1 MSAEKYANLD
11 AETYNDNTNITI
23 NSSNT
28 LTTTSNN
35 NDNNNTTTTNTH
47 LSKTSQ
53 PIPQPNLMQPG
64 ISTHSG
70 LIPFQPGMMHPN
82 MIHQKESLV
91 KPGMMFQ
98 PGIIQPGFIINTQPT
113 MEPGITPVMIGQP
126 GIIIYHNQ
134 AYMSVKD
141 PHTELEHAKTAII
154 LQETDLMEIVTN
166 CEPEN
171 KYNIF
176 IQDEMNNT
184 KFLFKCKEE
193 SKWFQRN
200 CCDSNHREFNMKIK
214 HVPHQLC
221 LNEDYSKSIM
231 QINKHF
237 NCGVFC
243 MCRPEIVVKHCEQQT
258 LIGKIHIPFSYNNP
272 LLVVTDNKAV
282 VKYEITVNCCEC
294 GFMWRSCSCGKGKGI
309 TFGIY
314 VKGQDRKGQP
324 VGTIQK
330 KVNGVQAILAEG
342 DCFVIEFPEN
352 ANKEDKMLLI
362 VATIVINYM
371 YYDNGG
377 TIGKTHLP
385 FRRKRRDGFG
395 KLLY

>member
-1 MSAEKYANLD
+1 
-11 AETYNDNTNITI
+11 
-23 NSSNT
+23 
-28 LTTTSNN
+28 
-35 NDNNNTTTTNTH
+35 
-47 LSKTSQ
+47 
-53 PIPQPNLMQPG
+53 
-64 ISTHSG
+64 
-70 LIPFQPGMMHPN
+70 
-82 MIHQKESLV
+82 
-91 KPGMMFQ
+91 MMFQ
-98 PGIIQPGFIINTQPT
+98 PGIIHPGFIINTHPT

-221 LNEDYSKSIM
+221 LNEDYSKPIM